1 MSTAIL
7 SPRAAALARIKALV
21 LDTLPSSESKRAY
34 GQALDDFFR
43 WCEISGSEL
52 TKATVN
58 AYRASLEKRQ
68 LSASTINQ
76 RLSAVR
82 RLVAEAADNQL
93 LSSAVAAAI
102 LRVRGAKRSGVR
114 LGHWLSK
121 QQAEKLLR
129 VPDGSTA
136 KGKRDRALL
145 AVLIG
150 CGLRRRE
157 AAALAIEDVQSKEA
171 RWVIA
176 DLIGKGG
183 RIRTVPMPIWTKVAL
198 DEWIAIA
205 GISAGT
211 VFRSLDK
218 SGRVN
223 DRTISTRT
231 IFDVVKRS
239 GEEIGVSNLAPHD
252 LRRTF
257 AKLATKEIPLWS
269 RSS

>member
-1 MSTAIL
+1 
-7 SPRAAALARIKALV
+7 
-21 LDTLPSSESKRAY
+21 
-34 GQALDDFFR
+34 
-43 WCEISGSEL
+43 
-52 TKATVN
+52 
-58 AYRASLEKRQ
+58 
-68 LSASTINQ
+68 
-76 RLSAVR
+76 
-82 RLVAEAADNQL
+82 
-93 LSSAVAAAI
+93 
-102 LRVRGAKRSGVR
+102 VR

-223 DRTISTRT
+223 DRTISSRT